1 MTPRWHWDFEGEHRD
16 VPADRPRRPAPVAAA
31 PGPSRELQVR
41 RRRRVLVV
49 ALLALIGIL
58 LAAMPGSHHSS
69 PSVAST
75 KRTLTVKGSGH
86 SSGIAPAGPGA
97 VASVLAYTQFVRH
110 GAARAREVAITFDDG
125 PGPYTPRVLDELE
138 KAHVQATFFEVGKML
153 EYFSPSTVREIRDG
167 DVIGDHTETH
177 PFLARLSAREQRE
190 QLFEPL
196 ARVEILGGPRP
207 TLFRPP
213 YGSFNTATLHFMRV
227 YHLLM
232 VLWSVDTGDYQQPG
246 VSVIVQ
252 RAVEGARPGA
262 IILMHD
268 AGGVRTQTIEAL
280 PIIIHD
286 LRAKGLEPVTV
297 PQLLRDDPPARGEQ
311 MPATLG
317 GD

>member
-1 MTPRWHWDFEGEHRD
+1 MTRHWHWDFEGEHRD
-16 VPADRPRRPAPVAAA
+16 AREKRPGAPPQPAAR
-31 PGPSRELQVR
+31 GPSRELQIR
-41 RRRRVLVV
+41 RRRRVLLV

-58 LAAMPGSHHSS
+58 LAAMPRSHSTT
-69 PSVAST
+69 PSAAST
-75 KRTLTVKGSGH
+75 TH
-86 SSGIAPAGPGA
+86 SLRLKSTGTPSILPAGPGA
-97 VASVLAYTQFVRH
+97 VASVLAYTQFVKH
-110 GAARAREVAITFDDG
+110 GSAKAREVALTFDDG
-125 PGPYTPRVLDELE
+125 PGPYTPGVLSALE
-138 KAHVQATFFEVGKML
+138 KAHVKATFFEVGKML
-153 EYFSPSTVREIRDG
+153 QYFSPSTVREIRDG
-167 DVIGDHTETH
+167 DVIGDHTQTH
-177 PFLARLSAREQRE
+177 PFLARLTAREQRE

-196 ARVEILGGPRP
+196 ARIEILGGPRP

-213 YGSFNTATLHFMRV
+213 YGSFNKATLHFMRV

-252 RAVEGARPGA
+252 RALEGARPGA

-297 PQLLRDDPPARGEQ
+297 PQLLRDDPPPAGES
-311 MPATLG
+311 MPPNLS

>member
-1 MTPRWHWDFEGEHRD
+1 MTRRWHWDFEGEHRD
-16 VPADRPRRPAPVAAA
+16 VHDSRPPAPTPVAAQGA
-31 PGPSRELQVR
+31 SREVHIR
-41 RRRRVLVV
+41 RRRRVLLVT
-49 ALLALIGIL
+49 LLALIGIL
-58 LAAMPGSHHSS
+58 LAVMPGSHHSS
-69 PSVAST
+69 PSAAST
-75 KRTLTVKGSGH
+75 NGAATVRGTEPPKR
-86 SSGIAPAGPGA
+86 IAPAGPGA
-97 VASVLAYTQFVRH
+97 VASVLAYTQFVKH
-110 GAARAREVAITFDDG
+110 GSAKAREVAITFDDG
-125 PGPYTPRVLDELE
+125 PGPYTPGVLTALE
-138 KAHVQATFFEVGKML
+138 KAHVRATFFEVGKML
-153 EYFSPSTVREIRDG
+153 QYFSPSTVREIADG
-167 DVIGDHTETH
+167 DVIGDHTQTH
-177 PFLARLSAREQRE
+177 PFLARLSPREQRE

-196 ARVEILGGPRP
+196 ARIEILGGPRP

-213 YGSFNTATLHFMRV
+213 YGSFNKATLHFMRV

-252 RAVEGARPGA
+252 RAIEGARPGA

-297 PQLLRDDPPARGEQ
+297 PQLLRDDPPPAGEL
-311 MPATLG
+311 MPPNLS